1 MLKKTEA
8 IQILQKHLDTC
19 KNQVIDQGWELGI
32 AGNTIPEMIHFK
44 EETKKQIEAYQ
55 MAVKAL
61 EATSCEDWV
70 ERCYLGLPCPYQH
83 QN

>member
-1 MLKKTEA
+1 MIKKTEA
-8 IQILQKHLDTC
+8 IQILQNHIDTY
-19 KNQVIDQGWELGI
+19 KNQVTDKGWELGI

>member
-1 MLKKTEA
+1 MIKKTEA

-61 EATSCEDWV
+61 AATSCEDWV
-70 ERCYLGLPCPYQH
+70 ERCYLGLPCAYQH

>member
-19 KNQVIDQGWELGI
+19 KNQVTDQGWELGI
-32 AGNTIPEMIHFK
+32 VGNTIPEMIRFK
-44 EETKKQIEAYQ
+44 EEARKQIEAYQ
-55 MAVKAL
+55 MAIQAL

-70 ERCYLGLPCPYQH
+70 TRCYLGLPCAYQH

>member
-32 AGNTIPEMIHFK
+32 VGNTIPEMIRFRRRP
-44 EETKKQIEAYQ
+44 E
-55 MAVKAL
+55 
-61 EATSCEDWV
+61 S
-70 ERCYLGLPCPYQH
+70 R
-83 QN
+83 

>member
-1 MLKKTEA
+1 MIKKTEA
-8 IQILQKHLDTC
+8 IQILQNHIDAC
-19 KNQVIDQGWELGI
+19 KNQVADKGWEVGI
-32 AGNTIPEMIHFK
+32 VGNTIPEMLRCK
-44 EETKKQIEAYQ
+44 EEARKHIEAYQ
-55 MAVKAL
+55 MAMKAL

>member
-1 MLKKTEA
+1 MLKRRK
-8 IQILQKHLDTC
+8 QSRYSQKHLDTC

>member
-70 ERCYLGLPCPYQH
+70 ERCYLGRPCPYQH